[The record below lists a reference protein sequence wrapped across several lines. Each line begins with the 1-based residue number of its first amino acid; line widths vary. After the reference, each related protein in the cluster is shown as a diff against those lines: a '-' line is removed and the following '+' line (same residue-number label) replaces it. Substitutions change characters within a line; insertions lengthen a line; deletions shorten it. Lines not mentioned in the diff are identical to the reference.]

1 METPEV
7 LEDQI
12 VAFIDLL
19 GFSET
24 TAQLNP
30 QLQAGVLS
38 LLTSI
43 ASLKSDFLSF
53 TQITEAS
60 EATPTA

>member
-19 GFSET
+19 SFSET
-24 TAQLNP
+24 TAQSNP

-43 ASLKSDFLSF
+43 ALLKSDFLSF